1 MYIYRDIYTYSPM
14 LQLHSSY
21 KRTPKR
27 WQPLF
32 VLYAITFSGPLGT
45 DLRCINPCDRS
56 NPHDRTPNMFFI
68 QDASGAHDRPRRPE
82 GLSIGTFRA
91 QNRRGIPLEK
101 WCPES
106 WTNGH
111 LRICF
116 SSSKRLTWWYQPI
129 YDIYIYVCIGRVKV
143 YEMICIQTYWVIYI
157 HIYMGIQM
165 SCMYMNALYNKHI

>member
-1 MYIYRDIYTYSPM
+1 MYIYNHIYIHCIICTYIYISIYTCSQMP
-14 LQLHSSY
+14 HSSY
-21 KRTPKR
+21 KRTPRR

-32 VLYAITFSGPLGT
+32 VWYATTFSGPLGT
-45 DLRCINPCDRS
+45 DLRCIKHCSTNAIGV
-56 NPHDRTPNMFFI
+56 I

-82 GLSIGTFRA
+82 GLSIGTSSGA
-91 QNRRGIPLEK
+91 ESSGDTLEK

-129 YDIYIYVCIGRVKV
+129 YDIYIY
-143 YEMICIQTYWVIYI
+143 IYI
-157 HIYMGIQM
+157 YMYVLGGWK
-165 SCMYMNALYNKHI
+165 YMKWYVYKLIE

>member
-1 MYIYRDIYTYSPM
+1 MYIYIDIYTYSPM

-32 VLYAITFSGPLGT
+32 VLYATTFSGPLGT

-129 YDIYIYVCIGRVKV
+129 YDIYICMYWEGESIWNDMYTNLLSNMYIYIYIYGYSNVMYV
-143 YEMICIQTYWVIYI
+143 YECTI
-157 HIYMGIQM
+157 
-165 SCMYMNALYNKHI
+165 